1 MFDGEYTITVVNANS
16 FTVNRTE
23 NTSNGIASGYSDTG
37 TYSYGLPANQ
47 YTLPQWGERTAG
59 DIESAP
65 DPSFIGRKINN
76 VFFFRNRLGFLADDN
91 VILSNV
97 SEFFNFFPDT
107 VLTVVDSH
115 PIDVA
120 ASHTKVAI
128 LKHAVTMGEQSVS
141 YTHLTLPTNL
151 CV

>member
-1 MFDGEYTITVVNANS
+1 MHLVDGTFTVTVTNANT
-16 FTVNRTE
+16 FTFTAAGSLTTTGNVAFGKVN
-23 NTSNGIASGYSDTG
+23 NS
-37 TYSYGLPANQ
+37 
-47 YTLPQWGERTAG
+47 TLPKWGERTVG
-59 DIESAP
+59 DIVSSP

-128 LKHAVTMGEQSVS
+128 LKHAEYGLMS
-141 YTHLTLPTNL
+141 
-151 CV
+151 